1 MVSINYIHMLLWLA
15 GAPQFQAN
23 EQLTPYIDKII
34 TSHKPADD
42 PELLNLVNRQI
53 QTFTYMLQE

>member
-1 MVSINYIHMLLWLA
+1 MLLWLA